1 MPSRQRLIAPNIY
14 ENHSR
19 SCASVGHGRR
29 RCSCSPSY
37 TALITTTGA
46 DGKKSQTRRTVPT
59 LVEAQDALKS
69 VQMLQRRGIR
79 ASELT
84 LRRFLEEFNARLED
98 GSARQRGGRAF
109 KPRSIVIYRQGI
121 RTVLASD
128 HQTLDL
134 AVDTI
139 SAREMQALVDWLV
152 PQYAPRTVA
161 SYLMPVR
168 VVWDEIQRET
178 GLQSPMSSVRLPTA
192 ERVPEQIL
200 DPEEAFALIRELSP
214 FDRMVCSLAMQTGAR
229 SGEIRALRWM
239 DVDLTQQVIHIHR
252 NFSGRT
258 LTTPKSEAGNRRV
271 TFGDTL
277 AREFADYSAWV
288 SENRPA
294 TYLED
299 EALVCGSAPDPHSP
313 FEVTSFYRRLEKQ
326 VGPDGAKILRLHRLR
341 KIYTSVLFS
350 EGVDM
355 KSAQRALGHSSAALT
370 IGTYARLLNER
381 NPIVGQAMD
390 AALGRYAAWPAKAE
404 AEAEAWEV
412 WQAALDQENWEDE
425 IATDEYVS
433 SLFAMHEAHGEP
445 LPDPIPVFKP
455 SECPDFRYLRA
466 PGPAPRRRA
475 SSAAR

>member
-1 MPSRQRLIAPNIY
+1 MPKTERRIAPNLY
-14 ENHSR
+14 ENHAR
-19 SCASVGHGRR
+19 SCASVGHARR
-29 RCSCSPSY
+29 RCTCTPTY
-37 TALITTTGA
+37 TAIITTTGP
-46 DGKKSQTRRTVPT
+46 DGKKSQTRRTVGT

-69 VQMLQRRGIR
+69 VQMLHRRGIR
-79 ASELT
+79 VEDLT
-84 LRRFLEEFNARLED
+84 LRRFLEEFDARLDD

-109 KPRSIVIYRQGI
+109 KPRTIIIYRQGV
-121 RTVLASD
+121 RTVLASK

-139 SAREMQALVDWLV
+139 TAREMQSLVDWLI
-152 PQYAPRTVA
+152 PHYAPRTVA

-168 VVWDEIQRET
+168 IVWDGIQRET
-178 GLQSPMSSVRLPTA
+178 GLQSPMRSVRLPTA
-192 ERVPEQIL
+192 ERAPEQIL
-200 DPEEAFALIRELSP
+200 NPEEAFALVRELEP
-214 FDRMVCSLAMQTGAR
+214 FDRLVCSIAMQTGAR

-239 DVDLTQQVIHIHR
+239 DVDLDQQIIHIHR
-252 NFSGRT
+252 NYSGRT

-271 TFGDTL
+271 TYGDTL
-277 AREFADYSAWV
+277 AREFAEYRAWV
-288 SENRPA
+288 SEHRAA

-299 EALVCGSAPDPHSP
+299 EALVCGSAPDPRSP
-313 FEVTSFYRRLEKQ
+313 FEVTSFYRRLEKK
-326 VGPDGAKILRLHRLR
+326 VGAEGAEILRLHRLR

-390 AALGRYAAWPAKAE
+390 AALGRFAAWPAKAE
-404 AEAEAWEV
+404 AEEEAWQV

-433 SLFAMHEAHGEP
+433 SLFAMHEAHGDP
-445 LPDPIPVFKP
+445 LPDPLPVFKP
-455 SECPDFRYLRA
+455 SESPDFRHLRQ
-466 PGPAPRRRA
+466 A
-475 SSAAR
+475 SDT